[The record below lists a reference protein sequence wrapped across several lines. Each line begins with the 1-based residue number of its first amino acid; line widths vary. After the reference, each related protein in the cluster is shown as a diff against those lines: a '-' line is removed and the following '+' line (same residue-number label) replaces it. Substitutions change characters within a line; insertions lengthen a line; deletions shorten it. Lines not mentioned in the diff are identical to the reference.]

1 MTEWARFADYL
12 DLICSFD
19 IALDTFPFTGGTT
32 TAQQLYLGVPCV
44 TLAGERQVSRMG
56 VTMLHAVGLD
66 DLIATTIDE
75 YFEKVIALANDLPRL
90 SHIRATLRDRML
102 ATTLADAHQFT
113 RQLESAYRNI
123 WRNWCLTA
131 GARA

>member
-1 MTEWARFADYL
+1 
-12 DLICSFD
+12 
-19 IALDTFPFTGGTT
+19 
-32 TAQQLYLGVPCV
+32 
-44 TLAGERQVSRMG
+44 MG

-90 SHIRATLRDRML
+90 SHIRATLRDRMC
-102 ATTLADAHQFT
+102 ATPLADAHQFT

-131 GARA
+131 CARA